1 MEKEKLNQLISKN
14 FNHENGSGLRA
25 SAIHYAETG
34 KPSGSMILAIRK
46 FADEC
51 SDSELKWHN
60 KSHRPEIKDTMLNFS
75 KQVLIYS
82 PSLKLHSIGWFD
94 FELDTW
100 SHIAD
105 EEMDDL
111 VWTYLPFP
119 DSKA

>member
-1 MEKEKLNQLISKN
+1 MEKEKLQKLIDKN

-25 SAIHYAETG
+25 SALHYAESG

-46 FADEC
+46 FAEEC
-51 SDSELKWHN
+51 SDAVLKWHN
-60 KSHRPEIKDTMLNFS
+60 QSHRPDTCELNFS

-94 FELDTW
+94 FELDKW

-105 EEMDDL
+105 EEMEDFI
-111 VWTYLPFP
+111 WTYLPFP
-119 DSKA
+119 SA